1 MHQLI
6 GKKFLFYVF
15 IFIFLGTINNQ
26 NLKLVNLFEITNI
39 NINDSNG
46 LDKKEFLYDL
56 ENLRN
61 SNIFNL
67 QKDEITNSIFKNEL
81 VENFEIYKK
90 YPSELI
96 INIKSASFLAN
107 INVNGKYYYIGS
119 NKKLI
124 KSDFIDM
131 KLPLIFGSPS
141 IDDFFKLREKIIV
154 SNLNFEDIK
163 NLYFF
168 PSKRW
173 DIEFLNGKIL
183 RLPKD
188 NITKILN
195 NYDKLSKQ
203 DNFLK
208 KNIFDMRIKDQLIIN
223 EF

>member
-203 DNFLK
+203 NNFLK

>member
-6 GKKFLFYVF
+6 DKKFFFYVF

-26 NLKLVNLFEITNI
+26 NLRLVNLFGITNI
-39 NINDSNG
+39 KINDSNG
-46 LDKKEFLYDL
+46 LDKQEFLYDL
-56 ENLRN
+56 EKLKY
-61 SNIFNL
+61 SNIFYL

-154 SNLNFEDIK
+154 SNINFKDIK

-203 DNFLK
+203 NNFLK
-208 KNIFDMRIKDQLIIN
+208 KNIFDMRIKDQVIIN

>member
-6 GKKFLFYVF
+6 GKKFFFYFF

-26 NLKLVNLFEITNI
+26 NLRLVNLFGVTNI

-46 LDKKEFLYDL
+46 LDKQEFLYDL
-56 ENLRN
+56 EKLKY

-141 IDDFFKLREKIIV
+141 IDDFFELREKIIV
-154 SNLNFEDIK
+154 SNINFEDIK
-163 NLYFF
+163 ILYFF

-203 DNFLK
+203 NNFLK

>member
-6 GKKFLFYVF
+6 GKKFFFYFF

-26 NLKLVNLFEITNI
+26 NLRLVNLFGITNI

-46 LDKKEFLYDL
+46 LDKQEFLYDL
-56 ENLRN
+56 EKLKH
-61 SNIFNL
+61 SSIFNL

-96 INIKSASFLAN
+96 INIKSTSFLAN

-141 IDDFFKLREKIIV
+141 IDVFFELREKIIV
-154 SNLNFEDIK
+154 SNINFEDIK

>member
-6 GKKFLFYVF
+6 GKKFFFYFF

-46 LDKKEFLYDL
+46 LDKQEFLYDL
-56 ENLRN
+56 EKLKH
-61 SNIFNL
+61 SSIFNL

-96 INIKSASFLAN
+96 INIKSTSFLAN

-141 IDDFFKLREKIIV
+141 IDVFFELREKIIV
-154 SNLNFEDIK
+154 SNINFEDIK

>member
-6 GKKFLFYVF
+6 GKKFFFYFF

-26 NLKLVNLFEITNI
+26 NLRLVNLFGITNI
-39 NINDSNG
+39 KINDSNG
-46 LDKKEFLYDL
+46 LDKQEFLYDL
-56 ENLRN
+56 EKLKY

-141 IDDFFKLREKIIV
+141 IDDFFELREKIIV
-154 SNLNFEDIK
+154 SNINFEDIK

-203 DNFLK
+203 NNFLK

>member
-26 NLKLVNLFEITNI
+26 NFSLANLFGITNI

-46 LDKKEFLYDL
+46 LDKQEFLYDL
-56 ENLRN
+56 EKLKH
-61 SNIFNL
+61 SSIFNL

-141 IDDFFKLREKIIV
+141 IDDFFELREKIIV
-154 SNLNFEDIK
+154 SNINFEDIK

-203 DNFLK
+203 NNFLK
-208 KNIFDMRIKDQLIIN
+208 KNIFDMRIKDQLILK
-223 EF
+223 

>member
-6 GKKFLFYVF
+6 GKKFFFYVF

-26 NLKLVNLFEITNI
+26 NLRLVNLFGITKI

-56 ENLRN
+56 EKLKY

-131 KLPLIFGSPS
+131 KLPLIFGSPN
-141 IDDFFKLREKIIV
+141 IDDFFELREKIIV
-154 SNLNFEDIK
+154 SNINFKDIK

-203 DNFLK
+203 NNFLK

>member
-6 GKKFLFYVF
+6 GKKFFFYVF

-26 NLKLVNLFEITNI
+26 NLRLVNLFGITKI

-56 ENLRN
+56 EKLKY

-131 KLPLIFGSPS
+131 KLPLIFGSPN
-141 IDDFFKLREKIIV
+141 IDDFFELREKIIV
-154 SNLNFEDIK
+154 SNINFKDIK

>member
-6 GKKFLFYVF
+6 GKKFFFYVF

-26 NLKLVNLFEITNI
+26 NLRLVNLFGITNI
-39 NINDSNG
+39 KINDSNG
-46 LDKKEFLYDL
+46 LDKQEFLYDL
-56 ENLRN
+56 EKLKY

-141 IDDFFKLREKIIV
+141 IDDFFELREKIIV
-154 SNLNFEDIK
+154 SNINFEDIK

-203 DNFLK
+203 NNFLK